1 VYVDEEIHYR
11 TPYVW
16 RVIPLPPQVAAAALS
31 SCFDVSDSTASRR
44 SGRWKR
50 CRGSSCLVVRRE
62 TTPLSRG
69 RYWWLRRF
77 TGAVRLRAVGQRVEL
92 ELLPWSTSRTEL
104 SLRPARGRLGL
115 RLVGQQETY
124 FAAAND
130 LLDDLEAELL
140 SNANAA

>member
-1 VYVDEEIHYR
+1 MYFDEEIHYR

-16 RVIPLPPQVAAAALS
+16 RVIPLAPQVAAAALS
-31 SCFDVSDSTASRR
+31 RCFDIGDGSASVRR
-44 SGRWKR
+44 APWKR
-50 CRGSSCLVVRRE
+50 CRGHACLVVRRE
-62 TTPLSRG
+62 TTPSSRG

-77 TGAVRLRAVGQRVEL
+77 TGAVRLRAVGQRVEV

-104 SLRPARGRLGL
+104 SLRPAQGRLGL

-124 FAAAND
+124 FAAANE